1 MEEAL
6 TRTTVYYCA
15 YGKKYRKSTDLW
27 TSFGWTPEGCTGNGR
42 CNNGMCGQGEVG
54 TKGRFE
60 HKQTIAGKNAK
71 RVKTAKGKGIK
82 QQLWSVPVDLTLEVL
97 AGCRKKRRSQQQTDQ
112 TDSQSVQ
119 SDSKPPDSKPVQ
131 YVIDLFSGGESW
143 REAVESMGMVYI
155 PVDIKT
161 LVAAAC

>member
-1 MEEAL
+1 
-6 TRTTVYYCA
+6 
-15 YGKKYRKSTDLW
+15 
-27 TSFGWTPEGCTGNGR
+27 
-42 CNNGMCGQGEVG
+42 MCGQDKIGV
-54 TKGRFE
+54 KGRFE
-60 HKQTIAGKNAK
+60 HEQTIAGQNAK
-71 RVKTAKGKGIK
+71 KVKTAKGKGFK

-97 AGCRKKRRSQQQTDQ
+97 AGCRKKRK

-119 SDSKPPDSKPVQ
+119 TNNKPSDRKPVQ
-131 YVIDLFSGGESW
+131 YVIDLFSGWESW